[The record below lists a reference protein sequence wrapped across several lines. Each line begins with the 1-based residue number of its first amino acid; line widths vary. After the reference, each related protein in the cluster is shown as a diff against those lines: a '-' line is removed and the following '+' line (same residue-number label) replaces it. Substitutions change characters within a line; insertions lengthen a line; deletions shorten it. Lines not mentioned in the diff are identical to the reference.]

1 MTPERLD
8 EMEAA
13 AKQDG
18 ILLQSWA
25 EELIAEI
32 RRLWP
37 VLEAAKEWRE
47 AKAHIE
53 WVALNWSAAKVR
65 HAEARYLMAMA
76 GMEAA
81 LSAYDSAAD
90 QHPGQMSL
98 GGEGR

>member
-1 MTPERLD
+1 MTPERLEQIEHD
-8 EMEAA
+8 CHINGCDTQQNIEM
-13 AKQDG
+13 
-18 ILLQSWA
+18 
-25 EELIAEI
+25 IAEI